1 MAIQSRSDTLVADKG
16 LLATVWPLAPL
27 KLITICSSAWTA
39 GILAWAIVL
48 GDGPA
53 VVSIVLV
60 SLASSFHSAAS
71 FWQSRVIPRRT
82 PSDAPPSDI
91 VIRTREGA
99 FIVVHSNA
107 EVCGDPILNVS
118 RLWHWNLGSL
128 NITATSRK
136 QSNNYT
142 QVLWEAIYATKE
154 IQWALTGKLV
164 PSTDPWKMWLDEAK
178 ANCYNPD
185 WDREGARDMWMRH
198 FLSAPVEGSKERAS
212 QAVSKDAVDVS
223 DVSMRQ
229 LDMPKKRT
237 TLILELPFQ

>member
-1 MAIQSRSDTLVADKG
+1 MSNCSWEMQVILGASYLVMN
-16 LLATVWPLAPL
+16 
-27 KLITICSSAWTA
+27 
-39 GILAWAIVL
+39 GIYMLCAL
-48 GDGPA
+48 TPA
-53 VVSIVLV
+53 
-60 SLASSFHSAAS
+60 
-71 FWQSRVIPRRT
+71 
-82 PSDAPPSDI
+82 
-91 VIRTREGA
+91 
-99 FIVVHSNA
+99 
-107 EVCGDPILNVS
+107 VS